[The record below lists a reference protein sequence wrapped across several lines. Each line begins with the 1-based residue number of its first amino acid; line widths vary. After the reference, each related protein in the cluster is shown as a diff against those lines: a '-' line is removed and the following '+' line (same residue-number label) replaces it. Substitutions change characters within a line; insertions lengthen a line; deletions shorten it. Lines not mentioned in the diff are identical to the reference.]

1 MSIGRERKKKQ
12 ERKRWRVRRQ
22 SNSEVG
28 KSERKKEEKDIF
40 FSSCLKIFRSYEDV
54 HVTWLLTLADERLQN

>member
-12 ERKRWRVRRQ
+12 ERKRWTVRRQ

-28 KSERKKEEKDIF
+28 KSERKKGEKDIF
-40 FSSCLKIFRSYEDV
+40 F
-54 HVTWLLTLADERLQN
+54 HLA